1 MAETKRRIEI
11 IDSGWVSVALS
22 LVTIAAA
29 KGAKAGHSLHQVLHR
44 VKKCI
49 PCLRGLRMQGGP
61 GTLIMVLREGE
72 S

>member
-1 MAETKRRIEI
+1 MAENKRRIGI

-49 PCLRGLRMQGGP
+49 PCLRGLGMQGGP
-61 GTLIMVLREGE
+61 GILIMVLREGE

>member
-11 IDSGWVSVALS
+11 IDSGLVGVALS

-49 PCLRGLRMQGGP
+49 PCLRGLRMQDGP
-61 GTLIMVLREGE
+61 GNLIMVLREGE